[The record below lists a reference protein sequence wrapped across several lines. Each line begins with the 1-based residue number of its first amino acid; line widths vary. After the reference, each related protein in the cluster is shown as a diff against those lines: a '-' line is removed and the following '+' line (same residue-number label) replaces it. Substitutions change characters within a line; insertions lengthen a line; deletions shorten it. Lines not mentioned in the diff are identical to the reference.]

1 MDDLR
6 LSEMAYLNIPDRDR
20 DKSPSPADSM
30 ASSATD
36 LSTLPM
42 NLGQR
47 RDESAGLNSH
57 LVFAISAAALGSS
70 FQHGYNTG
78 VVNAPQDLV
87 QKFIS
92 EAHSER
98 FHDLSWNITSN
109 SSASDG
115 TGSDATTVNLIYS
128 IMVSIFCIGGMIG
141 ALLTSYVAEK
151 FGRKGGLLWNNVFVF
166 LAAGLMG
173 FSKMCRSYEMLIM
186 GRFFIGFNA
195 ALTWLRGTIEVHDE
209 MDDMRAEYE
218 SMKLVPKVTLH
229 ELWYNSMLRQPL
241 IISLVVMLSQQFSGI
256 NAVIFFST
264 DIFEK
269 AGLTKSAA
277 LYATLGIGVINVLM
291 TIVSLILVEKSGRK
305 TLLLNPGHI
314 YVGNSAIMSR
324 ITEIYSYISR
334 KRSLTWLRG
343 TIEVHDEMDDMRAEY
358 ESMKLVPKVTLHE
371 LWYNSMLRQPLIISL
386 VVMLSQQF
394 SGINAVIF
402 FSTDIF
408 EKAGLTKSAALYAT
422 LGIGVINVLMTIVSL
437 ILVEKSGRKT
447 LLLTGLAGMF
457 VTTIVLT
464 FCLALK
470 DRSEV
475 FSYVSILAVYMFVV
489 MFASGP
495 GSIPWFLV
503 AELFGVGARA
513 LATSIAVSVNWTANF
528 IVGLVFLP
536 LQEKMEGYV
545 FVIFSILLAMFW
557 LFVYKKVPE
566 TKGKTVEE
574 IAAAF
579 RQKAY
584 Q

>member
-1 MDDLR
+1 MDDLG
-6 LSEMAYLNIPDRDR
+6 LSEMAYLNVPDKDR
-20 DKSPSPADSM
+20 DKSPSPADSLT
-30 ASSATD
+30 SSATD
-36 LSTLPM
+36 ISTLPM
-42 NLGQR
+42 NLGR
-47 RDESAGLNSH
+47 RREESGGLTSH

-78 VVNAPQDLV
+78 VVNAPQELV

-92 EAHSER
+92 EAHTER
-98 FHDLSWNITSN
+98 FQDLTMNITANSTANYIN
-109 SSASDG
+109 SSAG
-115 TGSDATTVNLIYS
+115 TVNLIYS

-141 ALLTSYVAEK
+141 ALLTGYVAEK

-195 ALTWLRGTIEVHDE
+195 GLNAGLAPLYLTEISPTHLRGAIGTIYQLVITISILTSNILGLPQILGTDEKWPILFAATIVPSIFMLVTLPLCPESPKHILINQGRDVTAQRALTWLRGTIEVHDE
-209 MDDMRAEYE
+209 MDDMRAESE

-241 IISLVVMLSQQFSGI
+241 FISLVVMLSQQFSGI

-269 AGLTKSAA
+269 AGLDKSAA
-277 LYATLGIGVINVLM
+277 LYATMGMGVINVLM
-291 TIVSLILVEKSGRK
+291 TIVSLVLVEKSGR
-305 TLLLNPGHI
+305 
-314 YVGNSAIMSR
+314 R
-324 ITEIYSYISR
+324 
-334 KRSLTWLRG
+334 
-343 TIEVHDEMDDMRAEY
+343 
-358 ESMKLVPKVTLHE
+358 
-371 LWYNSMLRQPLIISL
+371 
-386 VVMLSQQF
+386 
-394 SGINAVIF
+394 
-402 FSTDIF
+402 
-408 EKAGLTKSAALYAT
+408 
-422 LGIGVINVLMTIVSL
+422 
-437 ILVEKSGRKT
+437 T

-457 VTTIVLT
+457 FTTIILT
-464 FCLALK
+464 ICLAFK
-470 DRSEV
+470 DSLH
-475 FSYVSILAVYMFVV
+475 FLSYVSILAVYVFVI

-503 AELFGVGARA
+503 TELFGVGARA
-513 LATSIAVSVNWTANF
+513 IATSIAVSVNWTANF
-528 IVGLVFLP
+528 IVGLAFLP
-536 LQEKMEGYV
+536 LQGVLGGYV
-545 FVIFSILLAMFW
+545 FIIFSILLALFW
-557 LFVYKKVPE
+557 VFTYKKVPE

>member
-1 MDDLR
+1 M
-6 LSEMAYLNIPDRDR
+6 SI
-20 DKSPSPADSM
+20 K
-30 ASSATD
+30 
-36 LSTLPM
+36 
-42 NLGQR
+42 
-47 RDESAGLNSH
+47 GLNSH

-78 VVNAPQDLV
+78 VVNAPQELV
-87 QKFIS
+87 QKFIR
-92 EAHSER
+92 EAHRER
-98 FHDLSWNITSN
+98 FQDLTPLHDIFGNTTIGGHN
-109 SSASDG
+109 STTDTIG
-115 TGSDATTVNLIYS
+115 DDDLTTVNLIYS

-141 ALLTSYVAEK
+141 ALLTGYVAEK

-173 FSKMCRSYEMLIM
+173 FSKVCRSYEMLIM

-195 ALTWLRGTIEVHDE
+195 GLNAGLAPMYLTEISPTNMRGAIGTIYQLVITISIFTSNLLGLPQVLGTEDKWPILFAVTIVPAIFTLATLPMCPESPKYILIFQNKDVQAQRALTWLRGTIEVHDE

-241 IISLVVMLSQQFSGI
+241 IIALVVMLSQQFSGI

-264 DIFEK
+264 SIFEK
-269 AGLTKSAA
+269 AGLNKSAA

-291 TIVSLILVEKSGRK
+291 TIVSLV
-305 TLLLNPGHI
+305 
-314 YVGNSAIMSR
+314 
-324 ITEIYSYISR
+324 
-334 KRSLTWLRG
+334 
-343 TIEVHDEMDDMRAEY
+343 
-358 ESMKLVPKVTLHE
+358 
-371 LWYNSMLRQPLIISL
+371 
-386 VVMLSQQF
+386 
-394 SGINAVIF
+394 
-402 FSTDIF
+402 
-408 EKAGLTKSAALYAT
+408 
-422 LGIGVINVLMTIVSL
+422 
-437 ILVEKSGRKT
+437 LVEKSGRKT
-447 LLLTGLAGMF
+447 LLLTGLGGMMF
-457 VTTIVLT
+457 TTIVLT

-470 DRSEV
+470 DTFESL
-475 FSYVSILAVYMFVV
+475 SYVSILAVYVFIV

-513 LATSIAVSVNWTANF
+513 MATSIAVSVNWTANF
-528 IVGLVFLP
+528 VVGLAFLP
-536 LQEKMEGYV
+536 LQETMGGYV
-545 FVIFSILLAMFW
+545 FVIFTVLLALFW

>member
-47 RDESAGLNSH
+47 RDESTGLNSH

-78 VVNAPQDLV
+78 VVNAPQELV

-92 EAHSER
+92 EAHTER
-98 FHDLSWNITSN
+98 FHDLSLNITSN
-109 SSASDG
+109 TTSSDVSG
-115 TGSDATTVNLIYS
+115 DAVTVNLIYS

-141 ALLTSYVAEK
+141 ALLTGYVAEK

-195 ALTWLRGTIEVHDE
+195 GLNAGLAPMYLTEISPTHLRGAIGTIYQLVITISILTSNILGLPQILGTADKWPILFALTWLRGTIEVHDE

-241 IISLVVMLSQQFSGI
+241 FISLVVMLSQQFSGI

-264 DIFEK
+264 DIFER
-269 AGLTKSAA
+269 AGLDKSAA
-277 LYATLGIGVINVLM
+277 LYATLGIGVINVM
-291 TIVSLILVEKSGRK
+291 
-305 TLLLNPGHI
+305 
-314 YVGNSAIMSR
+314 
-324 ITEIYSYISR
+324 
-334 KRSLTWLRG
+334 
-343 TIEVHDEMDDMRAEY
+343 
-358 ESMKLVPKVTLHE
+358 
-371 LWYNSMLRQPLIISL
+371 
-386 VVMLSQQF
+386 
-394 SGINAVIF
+394 
-402 FSTDIF
+402 
-408 EKAGLTKSAALYAT
+408 
-422 LGIGVINVLMTIVSL
+422 MTIVSL

-447 LLLTGLAGMF
+447 LLLTGLGGMF
-457 VTTIVLT
+457 FTTIVLT

-470 DRSEV
+470 DSFEILR
-475 FSYVSILAVYMFVV
+475 YVSILAVYMFVV

-513 LATSIAVSVNWTANF
+513 MATSIAVSVNWTANF

-536 LQEKMEGYV
+536 LQETMGGYV
-545 FVIFSILLAMFW
+545 FVIFSVLLALFW
-557 LFVYKKVPE
+557 VFVYKKVPE
-566 TKGKTVEE
+566 TKGKTVDE

>member
-1 MDDLR
+1 MPH
-6 LSEMAYLNIPDRDR
+6 I
-20 DKSPSPADSM
+20 
-30 ASSATD
+30 
-36 LSTLPM
+36 
-42 NLGQR
+42 R
-47 RDESAGLNSH
+47 RSGLNSH

-78 VVNAPQDLV
+78 VVNAPQELV
-87 QKFIS
+87 QKFIR
-92 EAHSER
+92 EAHRER
-98 FHDLSWNITSN
+98 FQDLTPLHDIFGNTTIGGHN
-109 SSASDG
+109 STTDTIG
-115 TGSDATTVNLIYS
+115 DDDLTTVNLIYS

-141 ALLTSYVAEK
+141 ALLTGYVAEK

-173 FSKMCRSYEMLIM
+173 FSKVCRSYEMLIM

-195 ALTWLRGTIEVHDE
+195 GLNAGLAPMYLTEISPTNMRGAIGTIYQLVITISIFTSNLLGLPQVLGTEDKWPILFAVTIVPAIFTLATLPMCPESPKYILIFQNKDVQAQRALTWLRGTIEVHDE

-241 IISLVVMLSQQFSGI
+241 IIALVVMLSQQFSGI

-264 DIFEK
+264 SIFEK
-269 AGLTKSAA
+269 AGLNKSAA

-291 TIVSLILVEKSGRK
+291 TIVSLV
-305 TLLLNPGHI
+305 
-314 YVGNSAIMSR
+314 
-324 ITEIYSYISR
+324 
-334 KRSLTWLRG
+334 
-343 TIEVHDEMDDMRAEY
+343 
-358 ESMKLVPKVTLHE
+358 
-371 LWYNSMLRQPLIISL
+371 
-386 VVMLSQQF
+386 
-394 SGINAVIF
+394 
-402 FSTDIF
+402 
-408 EKAGLTKSAALYAT
+408 
-422 LGIGVINVLMTIVSL
+422 
-437 ILVEKSGRKT
+437 LVEKSGRKT
-447 LLLTGLAGMF
+447 LLLTGLGGMMF
-457 VTTIVLT
+457 TTIVLT

-470 DRSEV
+470 DTFESL
-475 FSYVSILAVYMFVV
+475 SYVSILAVYVFIV

-513 LATSIAVSVNWTANF
+513 MATSIAVSVNWTANF
-528 IVGLVFLP
+528 VVGLAFLP
-536 LQEKMEGYV
+536 LQETMGGYV
-545 FVIFSILLAMFW
+545 FVIFTVLLALFW

>member
-20 DKSPSPADSM
+20 DKSPSPAESM
-30 ASSATD
+30 ASSTTD

-47 RDESAGLNSH
+47 RDDSGGLNSH

-78 VVNAPQDLV
+78 VVNAPQELV
-87 QKFIS
+87 QKFIR
-92 EAHSER
+92 EAHRER
-98 FHDLSWNITSN
+98 FQDLTPLHDIFGNTTIGGHN
-109 SSASDG
+109 STTDTIG
-115 TGSDATTVNLIYS
+115 DDDLTTVNLIYS

-141 ALLTSYVAEK
+141 ALLTGYVAEK

-173 FSKMCRSYEMLIM
+173 FSKVCRSYEMLIM

-195 ALTWLRGTIEVHDE
+195 GLNAGLAPMYLTEISPTNMRGAIGTIYQLVITISIFTSNLLGLPQVLGTEDKWPILFAVTIVPAIFTLATLPMCPESPKYILIFQNKDVQAQRALTWLRGTIEVHDE

-241 IISLVVMLSQQFSGI
+241 IIALVVMLSQQFSGI

-264 DIFEK
+264 SIFEK
-269 AGLTKSAA
+269 AGLNKSAA

-291 TIVSLILVEKSGRK
+291 TIVSLV
-305 TLLLNPGHI
+305 
-314 YVGNSAIMSR
+314 
-324 ITEIYSYISR
+324 
-334 KRSLTWLRG
+334 
-343 TIEVHDEMDDMRAEY
+343 
-358 ESMKLVPKVTLHE
+358 
-371 LWYNSMLRQPLIISL
+371 
-386 VVMLSQQF
+386 
-394 SGINAVIF
+394 
-402 FSTDIF
+402 
-408 EKAGLTKSAALYAT
+408 
-422 LGIGVINVLMTIVSL
+422 
-437 ILVEKSGRKT
+437 LVEKSGRKT
-447 LLLTGLAGMF
+447 LLLTGLGGMMF
-457 VTTIVLT
+457 TTIVLT

-470 DRSEV
+470 DTFESL
-475 FSYVSILAVYMFVV
+475 SYVSILAVYVFIV

-513 LATSIAVSVNWTANF
+513 MATSIAVSVNWTANF
-528 IVGLVFLP
+528 VVGLAFLP
-536 LQEKMEGYV
+536 LQETMGGYV
-545 FVIFSILLAMFW
+545 FVIFTVLLALFW